1 MEWVNT
7 TFVDT
12 AALIA
17 VLNRNDQFH
26 NLADLQ
32 WKKLLHSKQNLM
44 TTNYIMVE
52 TISLIQNRLGL
63 EAVRVFIEDVQPILN
78 IMIWIDDTVH
88 RAGMSAVLT
97 GGKRHLSLV
106 DCVSFEVMRQN
117 GIKEVFT
124 FDRHFKE
131 EGFQCIP

>member
-52 TISLIQNRLGL
+52 TISLIQNRL
-63 EAVRVFIEDVQPILN
+63 
-78 IMIWIDDTVH
+78 
-88 RAGMSAVLT
+88 
-97 GGKRHLSLV
+97 
-106 DCVSFEVMRQN
+106 
-117 GIKEVFT
+117 
-124 FDRHFKE
+124 
-131 EGFQCIP
+131 